1 MKVAFLRSVLLMCLL
16 LLVGCADEYKDLS
29 DSTPQTLAAKRAL
42 GKRLFAETSLSNPG
56 GQACISCHAPETGFS
71 DPLHRMVSPGVDA
84 VLFGNRNAPS
94 LAYNVFAPARYYNS
108 VDETFVGG
116 IFLDGRAADLQ
127 TQVLGPLLNPVE
139 MNNTSIQAVATKIR
153 NLSYFNEFSKIYG
166 NAATDTE
173 LVHQLADAIAAFEK
187 SPEVSSFTSKFDYV
201 SRGMMA
207 FTPDEL
213 KGFNLFNGKAN
224 CAACHVL
231 DEDPVTGKVLFTD
244 FTYDNIGVPK
254 NAHNPFYNMPA
265 SHNPLGVNY
274 VDLGIG
280 SVVNAPQHN
289 GKFKVPTLRNI
300 AVSAPYFHNGVF
312 NTLDE
317 VIRFYNRR
325 KVENLG
331 TPETPA
337 NVNTDELG
345 DLKLTEAEEQQLKK
359 FLETLTDHYRP

>member
-1 MKVAFLRSVLLMCLL
+1 MKLSILHFLILFSSIALT
-16 LLVGCADEYKDLS
+16 GCADEYKDLS
-29 DSTPQTLAAKRAL
+29 DYSNKTLIAKRTL
-42 GKRLFAETSLSNPG
+42 GKRLFSETSLSNPG
-56 GQACISCHAPETGFS
+56 GQACISCHAPEAGFS

-84 VLFGNRNAPS
+84 TLFGSRNAPS
-94 LAYNVFAPARYYNS
+94 LAYNVFAPLRYYNS

-116 IFLDGRAADLQ
+116 IFLDGRAQDLPA
-127 TQVLGPLLNPVE
+127 QVLGPLLNPVE
-139 MNNTSIQAVATKIR
+139 MNNTSIEAVAAKIR
-153 NLSYFNEFSKIYG
+153 NLSYFDEFSKIYG
-166 NAATDTE
+166 NAATDAE

-207 FTPDEL
+207 FSADEL
-213 KGFNLFNGKAN
+213 KGFNLFSGKAN

-231 DEDPVTGKVLFTD
+231 DEDPMTGKVLFTD
-244 FTYDNIGVPK
+244 FSYDNIGVPK
-254 NAHNPFYNMPA
+254 NANNPFYNMPSA
-265 SHNPLGVNY
+265 HNPQGASY
-274 VDLGIG
+274 IDLGIG
-280 SVVNAPQHN
+280 QVVNAPQHN

>member
-1 MKVAFLRSVLLMCLL
+1 MKIYILRSLL
-16 LLVGCADEYKDLS
+16 LLSSVMVVGCADEYKDLS
-29 DSTPQTLAAKRAL
+29 DHSDQTLTAKRAL
-42 GKRLFAETSLSNPG
+42 GKKLFSETSLSNPG

-71 DPLHRMVSPGVDA
+71 DPLHRIVSPGVDA
-84 VLFGNRNAPS
+84 SLFGSRNAPS
-94 LAYNVFAPARYYNS
+94 LAYNVFAPARYYNNA
-108 VDETFVGG
+108 DETFVGG
-116 IFLDGRAADLQ
+116 IFLDGRAPDLQ
-127 TQVLGPLLNPVE
+127 AQVLGPLLNPVE
-139 MNNTSIQAVATKIR
+139 MNNTSLEAVAAKIR
-153 NLSYFNEFSKIYG
+153 NLSYFEDFAQIYG
-166 NAATDTE
+166 AANTDTE
-173 LVHQLADAIAAFEK
+173 LVHQLADAITAFEK

-207 FTPDEL
+207 FTADEL
-213 KGFNLFNGKAN
+213 KGFNLYNGKAN

-231 DEDPVTGKVLFTD
+231 DEDPITGKVLFTD

-254 NAHNPFYNMPA
+254 NPNNPFYNMPTA
-265 SHNPLGVNY
+265 HNPQGAAY

-280 SVVNAPQHN
+280 QVVNAPQHN
-289 GKFKVPTLRNI
+289 GKFKVPSLRNI

-331 TPETPA
+331 QPETPT
-337 NVNTDELG
+337 NVNIDELG